1 MKKHM
6 KGLGLTLIISGG
18 VIAMFS
24 SSLLLIA
31 LRGAYIVFGVVIGTI
46 FVLALIMVFFGIL
59 CMTVLRPKEK
69 QKEDGFSSECYV
81 AGYGSFTWRGRRSWH
96 NHTTY
101 HIKVTYKG
109 ESGDFHDYKIPCR
122 FEEVNKYPNG
132 TKLHCIVY
140 GERCY
145 VDPNYIY
152 VIE

>member
-24 SSLLLIA
+24 SGLLLITFD
-31 LRGAYIVFGVVIGTI
+31 GPYKVFSLVTGII
-46 FVLALIMVFFGIL
+46 FILALTMIFFGIL

-81 AGYGSFTWRGRRSWH
+81 IGYGSFSWGGRRSWN
-96 NHTTY
+96 NHITY

-145 VDPNYIY
+145 VDPNNIC

>member
-1 MKKHM
+1 M

-18 VIAMFS
+18 VIATIS
-24 SSLLLIA
+24 AGLLLITFD
-31 LRGAYIVFGVVIGTI
+31 GPYKVFSLVTGII
-46 FVLALIMVFFGIL
+46 FILALTMVLFGIL

-69 QKEDGFSSECYV
+69 QKEDGYSSECYV
-81 AGYGSFTWRGRRSWH
+81 IGYGSFTSRFRGWY
-96 NHTTY
+96 NYTTY

-109 ESGDFHDYKIPCR
+109 ESGDVHDYKIPCS

-145 VDPNYIY
+145 VDPNNIY